1 MQATRCIPRPD
12 PSPRPLETGHRQHGS
27 AQIPLLFPT
36 AFAVPVVIPGSEGE
50 GRIGVVTQLGAPE
63 LAVDRTRMG
72 LEVVIV
78 LGLSLGQSAVYSVLR
93 IIERLTR
100 NVPLAEQTSTLNAS
114 ITPDRPWLDLTYQL
128 VGITIGLMP
137 VLLALY
143 LLNLTDPPAGR
154 TIGFDLTKPRFDLGF
169 GALIAVVIGVPGLGL
184 YALARAVGMNT
195 EVQASGLADHWW
207 TVPVLILSAA
217 QNALLEEVVVIGYLF
232 TRLRQLAWNAAAI
245 VALSAVIRGSYHLYQ
260 GIGGFVGNLIMGV
273 VFGLIYL
280 RWKRVGPLIV
290 AHTLLDIT
298 AFVGYA
304 LLAPR
309 VSWL

>member
-1 MQATRCIPRPD
+1 M
-12 PSPRPLETGHRQHGS
+12 
-27 AQIPLLFPT
+27 
-36 AFAVPVVIPGSEGE
+36 
-50 GRIGVVTQLGAPE
+50 GVVTQLGAPE
-63 LAVDRTRMG
+63 LAVDRRRMG

-128 VGITIGLMP
+128 VGISIGLMP

-143 LLNLTDPPAGR
+143 LLSLTDPPAGR
-154 TIGFDLTKPRFDLGF
+154 TIGFDLTRPRFDLGF
-169 GALIAVVIGVPGLGL
+169 GFLIAIVIGIPGLGL

-245 VALSAVIRGSYHLYQ
+245 IALSAVIRGSYHLYQ

-273 VFGLIYL
+273 IFGLIYL

-304 LLAPR
+304 LVAPH
-309 VSWL
+309 VNWL